1 MTIKCTIFFLLLIN
15 ILPAADP
22 QPNHLIVDG
31 LLKKHVKNNSVDYK
45 SFLLDRVVLQVYLKQ
60 FETVIIKN
68 LTRNEKLALYINA
81 YNAFTIDLILENY
94 KKPIKSI
101 KDISSPWDTKFCNIG
116 GVKFSLNEI
125 ENKFLREEFN
135 EPRFHFAINC
145 ASISCP
151 PLQPFAY
158 FPDKLDDQLTEA
170 TTNFMKNPLGV
181 NILNKKLEVS
191 KIFDWYKADFETKE
205 SNATSFIFKYLSKE
219 QKENL
224 PELNKITLSYQKYN
238 WNLNDIKQ

>member
-1 MTIKCTIFFLLLIN
+1 MTIKCTVLFLLLIN
-15 ILPAADP
+15 ILHAADP
-22 QPNHLIVDG
+22 QPNHLIFDG
-31 LLKKHVKNNSVDYK
+31 LLKKNVKNNSVDYK
-45 SFLLDRVVLQVYLKQ
+45 NFLLDRVVLQVYLKQ
-60 FETVIIKN
+60 FETVIIKKLN
-68 LTRNEKLALYINA
+68 RNEKLALYINA

-94 KKPIKSI
+94 NKPIKSI

-116 GVKFSLNEI
+116 GVKITLNEV

-135 EPRFHFAINC
+135 EPRIHFAINC

-158 FPDKLDDQLTEA
+158 LPDKIDDQLTEA
-170 TTNFMKNPLGV
+170 TTNFMRNPLGV
-181 NILNKKLEVS
+181 IILNHKLEVS
-191 KIFDWYKADFETKE
+191 QIFDWYKADFQTKE
-205 SNATSFIFKYLSKE
+205 SNLISFIFKYLSKE

-224 PELNKITLSYQKYN
+224 PELNKITLGYQKYN